1 MSEKR
6 VDAKPRWLHE
16 LDEGIDAVPGVES
29 AGIGCGIKAEGLDLA
44 LFRCE
49 KPSVAAGTF
58 STNKF
63 RAAAVRVTEARVKRG
78 SAQAIIANSGNANCC
93 TGERGLQDALAMAKR
108 TAEKLGLPEEEV
120 LVCST
125 GKIGIHMPMPQVLAG
140 IDRLAGSLGKNG
152 NQAAEAILTT
162 DTRKKTVAVRFDCQG
177 RPITIAGVAKGAG
190 MICPNMAT
198 MLSFLFTDACVEQDF
213 LSAALRKAVAVS
225 FNSITVEG
233 DTSTNDTVLLLANAL
248 AGNAQ
253 SDKKFQRAFA
263 QALKYVCVRLAK
275 MIAADGEGT
284 TKFVEVTVRGA
295 ATAAAAKQAA
305 RTVANSVL
313 VKTALFG
320 QQANWGRVAAA
331 LGRSGVEGYDPASV
345 SIGLNGHVVMA
356 GGAPC
361 EVDKA
366 ALEESMKNRDITIEI
381 DLGAGSRT
389 WQVWTS
395 DLSYEYIRSNIEI
408 S

>member
-1 MSEKR
+1 
-6 VDAKPRWLHE
+6 
-16 LDEGIDAVPGVES
+16 
-29 AGIGCGIKAEGLDLA
+29 
-44 LFRCE
+44 
-49 KPSVAAGTF
+49 
-58 STNKF
+58 
-63 RAAAVRVTEARVKRG
+63 
-78 SAQAIIANSGNANCC
+78 
-93 TGERGLQDALAMAKR
+93 
-108 TAEKLGLPEEEV
+108 
-120 LVCST
+120 
-125 GKIGIHMPMPQVLAG
+125 
-140 IDRLAGSLGKNG
+140 
-152 NQAAEAILTT
+152 
-162 DTRKKTVAVRFDCQG
+162 
-177 RPITIAGVAKGAG
+177 

-198 MLSFLFTDACVEQDF
+198 MLSFLFTDACVEQGF

-233 DTSTNDTVLLLANAL
+233 DTSTNDTVLLLANGL

-275 MIAADGEGT
+275 MIAADGEGA
-284 TKFVEVTVRGA
+284 TKLVEVMVRGA
-295 ATAAAAKQAA
+295 TTAAGAKQAA

-361 EVDKA
+361 EVNKA

-389 WQVWTS
+389 WKVWTS
-395 DLSYEYIRSNIEI
+395 DLSYEYIRCNIEI